1 MNGMLDLETLKG
13 LVERGEIDT
22 VVVAMVDMQGRLV
35 GKRVSAPF
43 FLDSVVEETHGCDY
57 LLTVDIEMEPVP
69 GYEAASWDLGYGDF
83 VLKPDMTSLR
93 RTPWLEGTALILCDV
108 LDHRTHD
115 DLPHSPR
122 AILRRQLKR
131 LSERGWK
138 SYMASELEFYVI
150 DEPYD
155 VAREKNYR
163 NLKHAGWYIQ
173 DYHIFQTT
181 KEEPL
186 IRAIRVGMENAGIP
200 VEVSKGEWG
209 PGQEEINLRYAEALE
224 MADRHSVYKNGAKEI
239 AFLQGKAI
247 TFMAK
252 LAYDLAGNSCH
263 IHSSIWDAAGET
275 PLFYDPQGTHGMS
288 RLFEHYLAGL
298 LHCASDITYFLAPYI
313 NSYKR
318 FQAGSFAPTK
328 AGWSVDNRTAGF
340 RLLGPGAGTRVECR
354 IAGADCNPY
363 LAYAA
368 ILAAGLHGVENELEL
383 EPEYRGNIYE
393 AENVPDVPKTLR
405 DALAALDNS
414 EVMRGALGDN
424 VVDHYVHAGK
434 WEQLEYDRRVTDWE
448 VLRNFERA

>member
-43 FLDSVVEETHGCDY
+43 FLDSVIEETHGCDY

-83 VLKPDMTSLR
+83 VLKPDMASLR

-224 MADRHSVYKNGAKEI
+224 MADRHSIYKNGAKEI

-252 LAYDLAGNSCH
+252 PAYDLAGSSCH

-328 AGWSVDNRTAGF
+328 SGWSVDNRTAGF

-368 ILAAGLHGVENELEL
+368 ILAAGLYGVENELEL
-383 EPEYRGNIYE
+383 VPEYRGNIYE

-448 VLRNFERA
+448 VQRNFERA

>member
-83 VLKPDMTSLR
+83 VLKPDMASLR

-131 LSERGWK
+131 LAERGWK

-163 NLKHAGWYIQ
+163 NLKLKPKRRHQ
-173 DYHIFQTT
+173 QTT
-181 KEEPL
+181 PVKPKLQARKRMVLNRCKRSVLKKHNASPMHFSGKQMKKNRGWLTNLNPRHPVQTRKPRKLSLMIRSAMTHSQTHQGEL
-186 IRAIRVGMENAGIP
+186 IHR
-200 VEVSKGEWG
+200 
-209 PGQEEINLRYAEALE
+209 
-224 MADRHSVYKNGAKEI
+224 
-239 AFLQGKAI
+239 
-247 TFMAK
+247 
-252 LAYDLAGNSCH
+252 
-263 IHSSIWDAAGET
+263 
-275 PLFYDPQGTHGMS
+275 
-288 RLFEHYLAGL
+288 
-298 LHCASDITYFLAPYI
+298 
-313 NSYKR
+313 
-318 FQAGSFAPTK
+318 
-328 AGWSVDNRTAGF
+328 
-340 RLLGPGAGTRVECR
+340 
-354 IAGADCNPY
+354 
-363 LAYAA
+363 
-368 ILAAGLHGVENELEL
+368 
-383 EPEYRGNIYE
+383 
-393 AENVPDVPKTLR
+393 
-405 DALAALDNS
+405 
-414 EVMRGALGDN
+414 
-424 VVDHYVHAGK
+424 
-434 WEQLEYDRRVTDWE
+434 
-448 VLRNFERA
+448 

>member
-1 MNGMLDLETLKG
+1 MLDLETLKG

-83 VLKPDMTSLR
+83 VLKPDMASLR
-93 RTPWLEGTALILCDV
+93 HTPWLEGTALILCDV

-131 LSERGWK
+131 LAERGWK

-224 MADRHSVYKNGAKEI
+224 MADRHSIYKNGAKEI

-288 RLFEHYLAGL
+288 QLFEHYLAGL

-414 EVMRGALGDN
+414 KIMRAALGDN